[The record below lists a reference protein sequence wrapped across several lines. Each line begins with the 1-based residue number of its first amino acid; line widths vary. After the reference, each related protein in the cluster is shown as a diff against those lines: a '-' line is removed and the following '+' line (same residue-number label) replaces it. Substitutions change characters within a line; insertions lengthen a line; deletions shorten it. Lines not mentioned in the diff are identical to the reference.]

1 MNINTA
7 RFAEVLLD
15 EYKDF
20 YYYLNPSAKNVEI
33 GDLSTRKALFTDLQC
48 HNFQWFLDNVYPDST
63 FPYKSIYAGQIQ
75 HEKSEECIDAVG
87 SKGEQIGMKMCHGLG
102 GFQTFILTHSSEIRT
117 STNCLTPKNESLVT
131 IGCDFSS
138 VQKWTFNSRTGNLV
152 HNDSGKCLTFQAK
165 EKKGTKKQNK
175 SMLNFLSSVVKDM
188 ARELA
193 SPELK
198 TCDEANANQKWRLD
212 RPAVWKQ

>member
-1 MNINTA
+1 MDTLNINTA

-20 YYYLNPSAKNVEI
+20 YYYLNPTAKNVDI
-33 GDLSTRKALFTDLQC
+33 GDLSERKGLITDLQC
-48 HNFQWFLDNVYPDST
+48 HNFEWFLDNVYPDST
-63 FPYKSIYAGQIQ
+63 FPYKSIYVGQIQ

-102 GFQTFILTHSSEIRT
+102 GFQTFILTQSSEIRT
-117 STNCLTPKNESLVT
+117 STNCLTPKNDTLVT

-138 VQKWTFNSRTGNLV
+138 LQKWTFNKGTIV
-152 HNDSGKCLTFQAK
+152 HNDSGKCLTFQTK
-165 EKKGTKKQNK
+165 EKTQKASK

-198 TCDEANANQKWRLD
+198 TCDEENSNQKWRLD
-212 RPAVWKQ
+212 RPAVWNK